1 MHQQAAWSSGMILAQ
16 GARGP
21 GLNSRS
27 SPCAVLFLCRK
38 GQQSGG
44 RGWAGAGGC
53 PRATAREERC
63 ASRAEYLQCDFD
75 DQDTLPEWSKGVDS
89 NSTSAS
95 CVGSN
100 PTGVT
105 SPSSLLVAVAVA
117 RRGGARGRAS
127 WLGYSALTRATR
139 ARVPGAGAPCPP
151 PPPRPASFLPG
162 RTRLPD
168 SAIV

>member
-21 GLNSRS
+21 GFNSRS

-117 RRGGARGRAS
+117 RRGGAG
-127 WLGYSALTRATR
+127 GGGGGGG
-139 ARVPGAGAPCPP
+139 GAGSEALLDPISPTP
-151 PPPRPASFLPG
+151 ETQTAEVARGEHSVLWEA
-162 RTRLPD
+162 
-168 SAIV
+168 